1 MLVEATDSHWTIV
14 YRDNGVGMDE
24 AMQKTLFEPFVTTK
38 RNQGGCGLGM
48 HIVYNLVTQLL
59 KGEIRCK
66 TAKLQGVEITIKVP
80 FKKITAEN

>member
-1 MLVEATDSHWTIV
+1 ME
-14 YRDNGVGMDE
+14 
-24 AMQKTLFEPFVTTK
+24 KTLFEPFVTTK

-66 TAKLQGVEITIKVP
+66 TAKFEGVEITIRVP
-80 FKKITAEN
+80 LTRSATVQ